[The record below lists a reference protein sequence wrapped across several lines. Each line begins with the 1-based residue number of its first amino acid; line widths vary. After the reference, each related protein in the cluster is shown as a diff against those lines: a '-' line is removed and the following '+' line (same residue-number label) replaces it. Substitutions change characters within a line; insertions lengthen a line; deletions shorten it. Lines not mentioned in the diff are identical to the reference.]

1 MATCF
6 CEARLTVKSFARSA
20 VRSSLIKTAAAL
32 RVDELAFALRHWL
45 IRRGQ
50 SPRMLVVEMH
60 ETPERDEPLL
70 RRQLEWA
77 TRHFTLVD
85 LATFGRLWQQYRTNP
100 EEAALDNSK
109 PPLLFT
115 FDDGRL
121 NNYAVAAPVLESFGT
136 RGVFFVVPQFVQ
148 CNPQEARQ
156 FYYSRID
163 TRQLLQSLSE
173 EDTCA
178 MTPLQIAD
186 LARRGHS
193 VGNHTY
199 SHVNLATLPESQL
212 HHEIVGSAEQI
223 AAWVGKPVDAFAWTF
238 SWDSIT
244 PAAWKLIQ
252 QHHRFCFAPCPGS
265 VDCVADSQNLIWRTE
280 IEVAY
285 QPPDFRF
292 MYSGLADP
300 LWRSKRDRLRT
311 MLRHSPSPL

>member
-1 MATCF
+1 VTAKF
-6 CEARLTVKSFARSA
+6 SARSA

-32 RVDELAFALRHWL
+32 RVDELAFALRRWL
-45 IRRGQ
+45 VRRGQ
-50 SPRMLVVEMH
+50 YPRMLVVEMH
-60 ETPERDEPLL
+60 ETPERDELLL

-77 TRHFTLVD
+77 SRHFTFVD
-85 LATFGRLWQQYRTNP
+85 LATFDRLWQHYRTNP
-100 EEAALDNSK
+100 RAAGISNAK

-115 FDDGRL
+115 FDDGRR
-121 NNYAVAAPVLESFGT
+121 NNYAIAAPLLESFGT

-163 TRQLLQSLSE
+163 TRQLPQSLPE
-173 EDTCA
+173 EDTCS
-178 MTPLQIAD
+178 MTPSQIAD

-199 SHVNLATLPESQL
+199 SHVNLATLPEGQV
-212 HHEIVGSAEQI
+212 HHEIVDSAEQI
-223 AAWVGKPVDAFAWTF
+223 AAWAGKPVDAFAWTF

-244 PAAWKLIQ
+244 PAAWKVIQ

-285 QPPDFRF
+285 QPSDFRF
-292 MYSGLADP
+292 MYAGLADP
-300 LWRSKRDRLRT
+300 LWRSKRDRLRA
-311 MLRHSPSPL
+311 MLRPPSEPR